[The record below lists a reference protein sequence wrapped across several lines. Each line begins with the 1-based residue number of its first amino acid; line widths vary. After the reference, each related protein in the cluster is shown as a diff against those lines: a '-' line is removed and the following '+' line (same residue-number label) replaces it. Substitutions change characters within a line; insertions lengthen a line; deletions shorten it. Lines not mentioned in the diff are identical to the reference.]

1 MIFGPPTLLLTLQ
14 STPLGVTLHDV
25 IEVTIFYPAVQ
36 CGGGMICLCVATEES
51 ARLIL
56 LRVVNM

>member
-1 MIFGPPTLLLTLQ
+1 MIYGPPTLLITLQ

-36 CGGGMICLCVATEES
+36 CGGGMICLCVATE
-51 ARLIL
+51 
-56 LRVVNM
+56 